1 VSRKKPATKPPELDD
16 DVKLDHGRHMTAKT
30 KEGLTVSAQGILL
43 AVTLVGCLISVGGV
57 IFMAGSLSKEVQS
70 NAVAIAKIQAEMG
83 DRALWIRDVSK
94 ELGGV
99 QATLQRLVRAV
110 EKAAK

>member
-1 VSRKKPATKPPELDD
+1 
-16 DVKLDHGRHMTAKT
+16 
-30 KEGLTVSAQGILL
+30 
-43 AVTLVGCLISVGGV
+43 
-57 IFMAGSLSKEVQS
+57 MAGSLSKEVQS